1 MSFNTDDFFKALKLS
16 LFHQPF
22 RIRRWLYVLLFT
34 ALFLSFLAFSTVLRW
49 LDVLFFPGFRK
60 TEVRQP
66 LFIIAPPRSGT
77 TFLQRVMCQDEDQFL
92 YWKMYQTIFPSICFQ
107 KLVDILVWSDFKLGR
122 FFSRSLNWCQIRWFG
137 GWDDL
142 HQMRLNQPEE
152 DGAIYLYA
160 FFAEAI
166 YLLFP
171 FIDQLWNIGFHDAL
185 PAEKQKKLMTY
196 YRRCLQRQIYASGN
210 GRIMLIKSTQSCG
223 AVEALKAEFPDARFI
238 TIFRHPTEAIASNIS
253 LTLPAWQAH
262 SPEITK
268 NGPEAEA
275 YAKLII
281 AWYKHLFDF
290 CSSSP
295 KSDYFFIDYR
305 DLRASPAKTVESI
318 YMHFGWHMSTEY
330 RAKLVDIENQNK
342 RFESKHKYTLEEF
355 GLSQTSIETELGPL
369 IQMLQA

>member
-1 MSFNTDDFFKALKLS
+1 MSFNLNDFLKALQIS
-16 LFHQPF
+16 LFRQPF
-22 RIRRWLYVLLFT
+22 RLRRWFYILLFT
-34 ALFLSFLAFSTVLRW
+34 LLFLTFLTVVSVLRW
-49 LDVLFFPGFRK
+49 MDVLFFPAFRK

-77 TFLQRVMCQDEDQFL
+77 TFLQRVMCQDEDQFH

-107 KLVDILVWSDFKLGR
+107 KLVDILVWSDIKLGR
-122 FFSRSLNWCQIRWFG
+122 VFSRFLNWCQMKWFG

-142 HQMRLNQPEE
+142 HTMRLNHPEE

-160 FFAEAI
+160 FAAEAI

-171 FIDQLWNIGFHDAL
+171 FIDELWNVGFHDAL
-185 PAEKQKKLMTY
+185 PAGKQKKLMTY
-196 YRRCLQRQIYASGN
+196 YRRCLQRQVYCNGN
-210 GRIMLIKSTQSCG
+210 GRTMLIKSTQSCG

-238 TIFRHPTEAIASNIS
+238 TIFRNPSEAIASNIS
-253 LTLPAWQAH
+253 LTIPAWQVH

-268 NGPEAEA
+268 NGPQAEA

-290 CSSSP
+290 CLSIP
-295 KSDYFFIDYR
+295 ESDYYSIDYR
-305 DLRASPAKTVESI
+305 DLRASPTQTVRSI
-318 YMHFGWHMSTEY
+318 YKHFGWPMTSEY
-330 RAKLVDIENQNK
+330 QTKLVDIEDQNK

-355 GLSQTSIETELGPL
+355 GLSQTAIETELGPL
-369 IQMLQA
+369 LQMLQA

>member
-1 MSFNTDDFFKALKLS
+1 MSFNFNDFFKALRIS
-16 LFHQPF
+16 LFNQPF
-22 RIRRWLYVLLFT
+22 RVRRWCYVLLFT
-34 ALFLSFLAFSTVLRW
+34 VLFLTFLAFISVLRW
-49 LDVLFFPGFRK
+49 LDVLLFPNFRK

-77 TFLQRVMCQDEDQFL
+77 TFLQRAMCQDEDQFL

-107 KLVDILVWSDFKLGR
+107 KLIDILVWSDVKLGR
-122 FFSRSLNWCQIRWFG
+122 CFSRFLNWCQIRWFG

-160 FFAEAI
+160 FAAEAI

-185 PAEKQKKLMTY
+185 PAKKQKNLMTY
-196 YRRCLQRQIYASGN
+196 YRRCLQRQIYSN
-210 GRIMLIKSTQSCG
+210 GAGKTMLIKSTQSCG
-223 AVEALKAEFPDARFI
+223 AVKALKAEFPDARFV
-238 TIFRHPTEAIASNIS
+238 TIFRHPSESIASNVS
-253 LTLPAWQAH
+253 LTVPAWQAH

-268 NGPEAEA
+268 DGPEAEA

-290 CSSSP
+290 CSSIR
-295 KSDYFFIDYR
+295 KDDYIFIDYR
-305 DLRASPAKTVESI
+305 NLRSSPAKTVESI
-318 YMHFGWHMSTEY
+318 YKHFDWHMSNEY
-330 RAKLVDIENQNK
+330 RAKLVDIEDRNK
-342 RFESKHKYTLEEF
+342 QFKSKHQYTLEEF